1 MNSLNLS
8 YRDLTSLP
16 DLTDI
21 VDLDCSHNQ
30 LTELTNL
37 PESLKYLEAENNQ
50 ISYIDSFPEKLIII
64 NLKNNNLKRLP
75 QLPPK
80 LQRLNVTFNKLV
92 ELPELPD
99 SLRDLQCN
107 LKFENL
113 PILPYNLVLFVYDGR
128 QTLNEIKLDQYN
140 KRLQELGRPPVTTI
154 PNNYEEWASI
164 MRLEGAARRV
174 VDLAMIFKGTP
185 LASSVHSMAQLISHD
200 VKAFDVAMIERNIH
214 SIVQPTYEDVD
225 TGEIKRKQPW
235 KLSESYN

>member
-21 VDLDCSHNQ
+21 VDLDCSNNQ

-113 PILPYNLVLFVYDGR
+113 QIQNKTNEDGH
-128 QTLNEIKLDQYN
+128 NYF
-140 KRLQELGRPPVTTI
+140 ELKWSR
-154 PNNYEEWASI
+154 E
-164 MRLEGAARRV
+164 
-174 VDLAMIFKGTP
+174 
-185 LASSVHSMAQLISHD
+185 
-200 VKAFDVAMIERNIH
+200 
-214 SIVQPTYEDVD
+214 
-225 TGEIKRKQPW
+225 
-235 KLSESYN
+235 